1 MDRER
6 LREMIDACRPESADL
21 ALPEL
26 AEARAELERDAVL
39 RRQARRAEQFDRTVA
54 AAMQDVAVPSG
65 LQDRLMAALAAGA
78 PRDVATPV
86 VTVADNGRKSR
97 WRIPVTTGI
106 ALLATAAVLLLSLT
120 VQWFNAGDDWM
131 PRAIAEAAVQRFP
144 NEFDPREQ
152 RLWTNAKAPSASHP
166 LSRHLSQGRNPPQ
179 CVVRNVAG
187 CSGVAYLL
195 HGRTGVLGTL
205 LVLTPRATLSSFPP
219 NPPKSPQVDTAG
231 CAAAAW
237 RENNRLYV
245 LVVAGNAT
253 DYISFLR
260 QPGRVALANA
270 SQQYAIAGAY

>member
-54 AAMQDVAVPSG
+54 AAMQDVAVPAG

-97 WRIPVTTGI
+97 WRIPAYTGI
-106 ALLATAAVLLLSLT
+106 VLLGTAAVLLLSLT
-120 VQWFNAGDDWM
+120 MRWFDTGDDWQ
-131 PRAIAEAAVQRFP
+131 PRAIADAAVLHFP

-166 LSRHLSQGRNPPQ
+166 LSRHLSQGSNPPQ

-195 HGRTGVLGTL
+195 QGRTGALGTL
-205 LVLTPRATLSSFPP
+205 LVLTPRATLSSFPSS
-219 NPPKSPQVDTAG
+219 PPKSPQVDTAG
-231 CAAAAW
+231 CAAASW

-245 LVVAGNAT
+245 LVVAGNAA
-253 DYISFLR
+253 DYKSFLR
-260 QPGRVALANA
+260 QPGRVAQVESPSAFRLAT
-270 SQQYAIAGAY
+270 AY